1 MKIRARSLLT
11 RLFLAASLLF
21 SVSLLLI
28 SGAFAKA
35 QENSPAAVSP
45 TGAPVSP
52 VEKPDAARDNDEFR
66 HAPIVKAMAGM
77 IHMSTEATAQIFEDI
92 NSLILIG
99 LILYFVVKVLPK
111 AFRSRSETIQNQLA
125 EARAATEAAN
135 QRLAAVEA
143 KLGRLGEDI
152 DQIRRQTESDLL
164 EDEKRIKQ
172 SIEEERA
179 RIVKSA
185 EVEIES
191 AGAAAQRELKR
202 FAAGLAI
209 DKAVQ
214 RIQLSP
220 ESDKALIERFG
231 KDLVSQFGKRE
242 QN

>member
-1 MKIRARSLLT
+1 MKIQARSLL
-11 RLFLAASLLF
+11 RSLPLALALFFSLGVFAQAQAS
-21 SVSLLLI
+21 
-28 SGAFAKA
+28 
-35 QENSPAAVSP
+35 SPAASP
-45 TGAPVSP
+45 TGAPASP
-52 VEKPDAARDNDEFR
+52 IEKPDASNDNDEFR

-77 IHMSTEATAQIFEDI
+77 THVGTEAMAQIFEDL

-99 LILYFVVKVLPK
+99 LILYFVLKVLPK
-111 AFRSRSETIQNQLA
+111 AFRGRSEGIQNQLT

-135 QRLAAVEA
+135 RRLSAVEA
-143 KLGRLGEDI
+143 KLARLGEDI

-172 SIEEERA
+172 SLEEERS

-185 EVEIES
+185 EQEIDS

-202 FAAGLAI
+202 FAASLAI